1 MAQDLELDF
10 EKYCVVDGSPKTVLL
25 SPRNSKVEKR
35 KVRRKTKTGNEVLLS
50 QNKEFTEI
58 SLRRYRSASCRD
70 VRSTRMGVDKAHKRG
85 SVYQS
90 SNEVDKMNKISEKE
104 VQRRKK
110 IEFSR
115 SGDPIPFEIFDSLCS
130 DEDDAPLA
138 SFSSSFVKMSL
149 NSISKQEDQES
160 SSIHLPKSL
169 SSRLEQPHS
178 PTKSENDSSK
188 ANSPK
193 SHLTPFKK
201 MFDPFM
207 KSKPQ
212 KSPISMSKNTVVRE
226 PLIHNSSNGK
236 KDANFIKKDSCSS
249 IVSSS
254 PSSCSSP
261 AHLNGVLKLRNKN
274 RLPYFEF
281 LVKNPND
288 VLVAKTHRLENDCN
302 WVYTFHTTVNKQKIN
317 ASGQRLKDV
326 GQMRV
331 SCYLCTELVNADN
344 SMVTEFVLYD
354 LAHSRKSG
362 SPIPQK
368 TPVSKESTGQ
378 SKVHVEQKF
387 VAGLHPDLE
396 TAAIVIQFPTEK
408 IESLKCNQ
416 GDMKS
421 DDLFKFSQMKLEKS
435 EPTKVRIV
443 IPSGN
448 HSLPCDESHGPSPLL
463 DRWRL
468 GGGCDCGGWDMG
480 CPLIVLGNSNV
491 QKDKARKL
499 PVELFLQGT
508 KEDTPALTMKMTVD
522 GQYAVDFHARL
533 TSLQAFSICVAIL
546 HSTESSDIV
555 DQNNDRER
563 LQCDSMRVFAEDEVK
578 HLIEV
583 MADEDKRKPSKND
596 IPPSFL
602 VNPPFSP
609 MSRA

>member
-25 SPRNSKVEKR
+25 SPRNSKVVKR
-35 KVRRKTKTGNEVLLS
+35 KVRRTPKIGNEVLLS
-50 QNKEFTEI
+50 QIKEFTEI

-70 VRSTRMGVDKAHKRG
+70 VRSTRMGVDKVHKRG

-90 SNEVDKMNKISEKE
+90 SSEVGKMNKISEKE
-104 VQRRKK
+104 VQGRKK

-115 SGDPIPFEIFDSLCS
+115 SGVPIPFEIFDSLCNS

-149 NSISKQEDQES
+149 NSMIKQEDQKS
-160 SSIHLPKSL
+160 SSLHLPKSL

-178 PTKSENDSSK
+178 PTRSENDSSK

-193 SHLTPFKK
+193 THLTPFKK
-201 MFDPFM
+201 MFDPFL

-212 KSPISMSKNTVVRE
+212 KIPISMSKNTTVSKR
-226 PLIHNSSNGK
+226 LIHNSSK
-236 KDANFIKKDSCSS
+236 AQKDANFIKKGSCSS
-249 IVSSS
+249 TVSSS
-254 PSSCSSP
+254 STCCSSP

-274 RLPYFEF
+274 GLPYFEF

-288 VLVAKTHRLENDCN
+288 ILVAKTENLEN
-302 WVYTFHTTVNKQKIN
+302 
-317 ASGQRLKDV
+317 
-326 GQMRV
+326 
-331 SCYLCTELVNADN
+331 ELVNADN

-362 SPIPQK
+362 SPIAQK
-368 TPVSKESTGQ
+368 TPESKESTGQ

-387 VAGLHPDLE
+387 VADLHPDLE
-396 TAAIVIQFPTEK
+396 TAAIVIQFPSDK
-408 IESLKCNQ
+408 RESLKCNQ
-416 GDMKS
+416 GNMTNDE
-421 DDLFKFSQMKLEKS
+421 LFKFSRMKLEKN
-435 EPTKVRIV
+435 EPTKVSVV

-448 HSLPCDESHGPSPLL
+448 HGLPCDESHGPSPLL

-480 CPLIVLGNSNV
+480 CPLVVLGNSDI
-491 QKDKARKL
+491 QKAKVCKQS
-499 PVELFLQGT
+499 VELFLKGT
-508 KEDTPALTMKMTVD
+508 KEDTPAISMKMTAE
-522 GQYAVDFHARL
+522 GQYAVDFHAQL

-583 MADEDKRKPSKND
+583 MAEEDKIKPSKNE